1 MSMPPDA
8 QLTHVGILV
17 DDMAAMVAFY
27 TDVLGLLVVD
37 QGENLGR
44 TLTFLSRNAGEHHQL
59 VLVTGRQAARDVR
72 LLGQVSF
79 RVAGLDELRW
89 FSDRAAAAGAAGLEA
104 RNHGNSW
111 SIYFEDP
118 EGNRVE
124 VYCTTP
130 WHVRQPWRVPLD
142 LSQSNAEIAADT
154 ERVIRAEADWQ
165 PVEEWRAGLAT
176 RLAGGR

>member
-1 MSMPPDA
+1 MISPPDA

-37 QGENLGR
+37 AGEHLGR
-44 TLTFLSRNAGEHHQL
+44 TLTFLSRDANEHHQL
-59 VLVTGRQAARDVR
+59 VLVTGRRAARDVR

-89 FSDRAAAAGAAGLEA
+89 FADRAGAAGATGLEA

-111 SIYFEDP
+111 SVYFEDP

-124 VYCTTP
+124 MYCGTP

-142 LSQSNAEIAADT
+142 LSLSNEEIAAQT
-154 ERVIRAEADWQ
+154 ERVIRGAADWQ
-165 PVEEWRAGLAT
+165 PVEEWRAGLAA
-176 RLAGGR
+176 RLVEGR